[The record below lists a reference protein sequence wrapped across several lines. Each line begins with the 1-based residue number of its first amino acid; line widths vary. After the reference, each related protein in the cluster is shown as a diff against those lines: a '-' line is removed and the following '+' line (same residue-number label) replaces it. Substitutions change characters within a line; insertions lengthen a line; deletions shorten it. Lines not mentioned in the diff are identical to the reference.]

1 MKKIKLL
8 LLAAALLCAAFSCEK
23 AEAPKS
29 SMEPEMVSL
38 ILSTEKST
46 KTHISNVTD
55 ANGVT
60 EIHWDQGDRIKVFSN
75 YTIAGDDA
83 SDYEFK
89 MPDGFSPSGKYAK
102 FGGEIRYKTSIIWA
116 VYPYDKAKSAT
127 KSGVLTVS
135 IPSSQNPTSSS
146 FASNLNVSVAAS
158 TITKNES
165 SSLGS
170 YELNEVVNADFKNV
184 CALLKFTAPADAAN
198 ITSVTIS
205 ANEPIAGDMTIDYS
219 KIDDIAY
226 PKVTGVSGSKS
237 ITMTGSFEAD
247 KEYYFVVAPV
257 SISGISMTIQANG
270 ETRYLAKKVN
280 YALEPGVAKS
290 LGSVD
295 LAKMTKVSA
304 TAAHQSPKNV
314 LSGTDVTFDLGQASA
329 SSLNLTVKKTDN
341 TATRSATALKSAYSS
356 DSDWPYLPQGTYT
369 FSGSFSSNGVNVTV
383 PATSFSVPA
392 PSGLS
397 VAEFTPFTSYTKYA
411 AGKPAEANAL
421 DGSTIYV
428 DVTINI
434 NSSIVGNTNYSDLI
448 LVNGS
453 KPVYNADK
461 TCVCFGG
468 NDWKSHTISQITW
481 TFDEVTASHTLE
493 PAKTVNVTGIP
504 QKFNFYSNQSAATA
518 ADCLWKLTN
527 VNWTIGKCCVFYS
540 EVTSSWGKEKTTK
553 YDGYIHSPRFYIP
566 EKDTVNLN
574 CSSQVQYY
582 VLMEGLSNV
591 DMNDFYADLKVGL
604 TNSQTEVSSAPTSHS
619 IKSSL
624 NPTDSFY
631 NPVTQLSMTSDY
643 CYVSLYHNNPSRPS
657 QKVGSGWVSWTE
669 NAKYWYLNIGEVK
682 VEYR

>member
-1 MKKIKLL
+1 MKKNKLL

-75 YTIAGDDA
+75 YTLAGDDA
-83 SDYEFK
+83 SGYEFK

-102 FGGEIRYKTSIIWA
+102 FGGEIRYNTSIIWA

-158 TITKNES
+158 TITKNENVLNQ
-165 SSLGS
+165 LGS

-295 LAKMTKVSA
+295 LTKMYKVTAS
-304 TAAHQSPKNV
+304 AAHQTPEGV
-314 LSGTDVTFDLGQASA
+314 LSGTNITFEAKNAKNVADNPSV
-329 SSLNLTVKKTDN
+329 SLTVKKSEGN
-341 TATRSATALKSAYSS
+341 ATRNVKALSSAYTS
-356 DSDWPYLPQGTYT
+356 DSTWPYLPQGAYT
-369 FSGSFSSNGVNVTV
+369 FSGSLTSNDVYVHIPSTSFTV
-383 PATSFSVPA
+383 PTLTQSQ
-392 PSGLS
+392 LT
-397 VAEFTPFTSYTKYA
+397 VAKFTPFTSYTKYA
-411 AGKPAEANAL
+411 AGKPVEANAL

-428 DVTINI
+428 NVTHNI
-434 NSSIVGNTNYSDLI
+434 SSNIIANTNYSKMI
-448 LVNGS
+448 TVEGNA
-453 KPVYNADK
+453 PVYNSDK
-461 TCVCFGG
+461 SCVCFAGK
-468 NDWKSHTISQITW
+468 DWKTHTISEIKW
-481 TFDEVTASHTLE
+481 TFDGIDASCKLE
-493 PAKTVNVTGIP
+493 TPDTVHVTGIP
-504 QKFNFYSNQSAATA
+504 YEYSFDGGNYSGWTLNGGAYVDRPYAYSSKAVILQYREYSKGGFFSSAKDEYKEGFMVSPSFHIPATM
-518 ADCLWKLTN
+518 N
-527 VNWTIGKCCVFYS
+527 VNVKVKARAFNSDDKGLNLYVGAVSDNTTTCTLPKSISVSAGD
-540 EVTSSWGKEKTTK
+540 KTP
-553 YDGYIHSPRFYIP
+553 S
-566 EKDTVNLN
+566 
-574 CSSQVQYY
+574 
-582 VLMEGLSNV
+582 
-591 DMNDFYADLKVGL
+591 
-604 TNSQTEVSSAPTSHS
+604 
-619 IKSSL
+619 
-624 NPTDSFY
+624 PTDYALQCVEMGPSSY
-631 NPVTQLSMTSDY
+631 ISINCEKRKENVSRDVLSI
-643 CYVSLYHNNPSRPS
+643 H
-657 QKVGSGWVSWTE
+657 
-669 NAKYWYLNIGEVK
+669 AVK
-682 VEYR
+682 ITY

>member
-60 EIHWDQGDRIKVFSN
+60 EIHWDQGDQIAVFTDTDPLLYDN
-75 YTIAGDDA
+75 KNT
-83 SDYEFK
+83 
-89 MPDGFSPSGKYAK
+89 FSMQGSPNGNFARFSGSVNRRSKK
-102 FGGEIRYKTSIIWA
+102 IWA
-116 VYPYDKAKSAT
+116 VYPNSEASSCNQDGTQIKVNISSSQVSSAGSFEANRNISVAKSPIT
-127 KSGVLTVS
+127 ETSG
-135 IPSSQNPTSSS
+135 
-146 FASNLNVSVAAS
+146 
-158 TITKNES
+158 
-165 SSLGS
+165 LGK
-170 YELNEVVNADFKNV
+170 YELTEPIFVNFKNV
-184 CALLKFTAPADAAN
+184 CALLKFTAPANASK

-205 ANEPIAGDMTIDYS
+205 ANEVIAGEMTIDYS
-219 KIDDIAY
+219 GDE

-237 ITMTGSFEAD
+237 ITMTGPFEAD

-356 DSDWPYLPQGTYT
+356 DSDWPYLPQGAYT

-411 AGKPAEANAL
+411 AGKPVEANAL

-428 DVTINI
+428 DITINI
-434 NSSIVGNTNYSDLI
+434 NSSIVGNTNYSDVI

-468 NDWKSHTISQITW
+468 KDWKSHTISQITW
-481 TFDEVTASHTLE
+481 TFDGVPASHTLTA
-493 PAKTVNVTGIP
+493 AKTVDVTGIP
-504 QKFNFYSNQSAATA
+504 YDYSFEGKSLAQYKNDGWTTNGTLRVSDEGVGITERTSTLVLQHRLYSAGFLGMGKVDTNEKGFVVSPKFYFPSSINVQASIHRRAYKFGSDCTRTGYVGPVANTSTSSNAVSY
-518 ADCLWKLTN
+518 N
-527 VNWTIGKCCVFYS
+527 
-540 EVTSSWGKEKTTK
+540 VTSGGTDPQVSGAGVWMTEFEMSSSLP
-553 YDGYIHSPRFYIP
+553 YFSLDCNNR
-566 EKDTVNLN
+566 EDKDTA
-574 CSSQVQYY
+574 SYY
-582 VLMEGLSNV
+582 FLHEAHLR
-591 DMNDFYADLKVGL
+591 YA
-604 TNSQTEVSSAPTSHS
+604 E
-619 IKSSL
+619 
-624 NPTDSFY
+624 
-631 NPVTQLSMTSDY
+631 
-643 CYVSLYHNNPSRPS
+643 
-657 QKVGSGWVSWTE
+657 
-669 NAKYWYLNIGEVK
+669 
-682 VEYR
+682 

>member
-75 YTIAGDDA
+75 YTLAVDDA
-83 SDYEFK
+83 SGYEFK

-102 FGGEIRYKTSIIWA
+102 FGGEIRYNTSIIWA

-165 SSLGS
+165 LNTLGS

-237 ITMTGSFEAD
+237 ITMTGSFVGGQD
-247 KEYYFVVAPV
+247 YYFVVAPV

-280 YALEPGVAKS
+280 YALEPGVTKS

-295 LAKMTKVSA
+295 LTKMYKVTAS
-304 TAAHQSPKNV
+304 AAHQTPKGV
-314 LSGTDVTFDLGQASA
+314 LSGTNITFEAKNAKNVADNPSV
-329 SSLNLTVKKTDN
+329 SLTVKKLEGN
-341 TATRSATALKSAYSS
+341 ATRNVKALSSAYTS
-356 DSDWPYLPQGTYT
+356 DSTWPYLPKGAYT
-369 FSGSFSSNGVNVTV
+369 FSGSLTSNDVYVHIPSTSFTV
-383 PATSFSVPA
+383 PTLTQSQ
-392 PSGLS
+392 LT
-397 VAEFTPFTSYTKYA
+397 VAKFTPFTSYTKYA
-411 AGKPAEANAL
+411 AGKPVEANAL

-428 DVTINI
+428 NVTHNI
-434 NSSIVGNTNYSDLI
+434 SSNIIANTNYSKMI
-448 LVNGS
+448 TVEGNAP
-453 KPVYNADK
+453 KYNSDK
-461 TCVCFGG
+461 SCVCLAGK
-468 NDWKSHTISQITW
+468 DWKSHTVSEITW
-481 TFDEVTASHTLE
+481 TFDGFDASHKLE
-493 PAKTVNVTGIP
+493 TPVTVQVTGIP
-504 QKFNFYSNQSAATA
+504 YSYTFEGGSHDGWTLNGDAYVGRPYGAREDAIIIQYREYAKGGFFVSAK
-518 ADCLWKLTN
+518 DEYKKGFI
-527 VNWTIGKCCVFYS
+527 V
-540 EVTSSWGKEKTTK
+540 
-553 YDGYIHSPRFYIP
+553 SPKFYIP
-566 EKDTVNLN
+566 SNMYVVATVGRRAVHSNDQAINVYAGPVSNNNSTCASPVSASTAAGSSVPSVQTGDLPSFMMSP
-574 CSSQVQYY
+574 SSQ
-582 VLMEGLSNV
+582 
-591 DMNDFYADLKVGL
+591 
-604 TNSQTEVSSAPTSHS
+604 
-619 IKSSL
+619 
-624 NPTDSFY
+624 
-631 NPVTQLSMTSDY
+631 
-643 CYVSLYHNNPSRPS
+643 YVSLDCQSR
-657 QKVGSGWVSWTE
+657 KENVSRDIFSLHSVKI
-669 NAKYWYLNIGEVK
+669 KYAE
-682 VEYR
+682 

>member
-1 MKKIKLL
+1 MRNLKFIFAASLFF
-8 LLAAALLCAAFSCEK
+8 AALSCEK
-23 AEAPKS
+23 VETPS
-29 SMEPEMVSL
+29 TTPVSDSEDGL
-38 ILSTEKST
+38 VMLTLSTGEAT
-46 KTHISNVTD
+46 KTHLV
-55 ANGVT
+55 NGT
-60 EIHWDQGDRIKVFSN
+60 EIHWDSGDKIKIFTDENYYSSNAFSL
-75 YTIAGDDA
+75 
-83 SDYEFK
+83 K
-89 MPDGFSPSGKYAK
+89 MPDTSPTPNPNGNFAK
-102 FGGEIRYKTSIIWA
+102 FSGEIASKSTKFWA
-116 VYPYDKAKSAT
+116 VYPESKAVSCPKDGNGANL
-127 KSGVLTVS
+127 KVS
-135 IPSSQNPTSSS
+135 IPSSQDPTVNS
-146 FASNLNVSVAAS
+146 FANDLNVSVAKGV
-158 TITKNES
+158 INEVDNGT
-165 SSLGS
+165 LGIGGK
-170 YELNEVVNADFKNV
+170 YELTEPNFVNFKNV
-184 CALLKFTAPADAAN
+184 CALLKFTAPANASE

-205 ANEPIAGDMTIDYS
+205 ANEVIAGEMIIDYS
-219 KIDDIAY
+219 ADE

-468 NDWKSHTISQITW
+468 NDWQSHTISQITW
-481 TFDEVTASHTLE
+481 TFDEVPASHTLE
-493 PAKTVNVTGIP
+493 PAKTVDVTGIP

-540 EVTSSWGKEKTTK
+540 EVTSSWGKETTTN

-566 EKDTVNLN
+566 ENVTVNLN

-582 VLMEGLSNV
+582 VLMAGLSNI

-619 IKSSL
+619 IKSSR

-657 QKVGSGWVSWTE
+657 QKVGSGWLSWTE
-669 NAKYWYLNIGEVK
+669 YATYWYLNIGEVK

>member
-1 MKKIKLL
+1 MRNLKFIFAASLFF
-8 LLAAALLCAAFSCEK
+8 AALSCEK
-23 AEAPKS
+23 VETPS
-29 SMEPEMVSL
+29 TTPVSDSEDGL
-38 ILSTEKST
+38 VMLTLSTGEAT
-46 KTHISNVTD
+46 KTHLV
-55 ANGVT
+55 NGT
-60 EIHWDQGDRIKVFSN
+60 EIHWDSGDKIKIFTDENYYSSNAFSL
-75 YTIAGDDA
+75 
-83 SDYEFK
+83 K
-89 MPDGFSPSGKYAK
+89 MPDTSPTPNPNGNFAK
-102 FGGEIRYKTSIIWA
+102 FSGEIASKSTKFWA
-116 VYPYDKAKSAT
+116 VYPESKAVSCPKDGNGANL
-127 KSGVLTVS
+127 KVS
-135 IPSSQNPTSSS
+135 IPSSQDPTVNS
-146 FASNLNVSVAAS
+146 FANDLNVSVAKGV
-158 TITKNES
+158 INEVDNGT
-165 SSLGS
+165 LGIGGK
-170 YELNEVVNADFKNV
+170 YELTEPIFVNFKNV
-184 CALLKFTAPADAAN
+184 CTLLKFTAPANASE

-205 ANEPIAGDMTIDYS
+205 ANEVIAGEMTIDYRG
-219 KIDDIAY
+219 DE
-226 PKVTGVSGSKS
+226 PNVTGVSGSKS
-237 ITMTGSFEAD
+237 ITMTGSFVAGQD
-247 KEYYFVVAPV
+247 YYFVVAPV

-280 YALEPGVAKS
+280 YRLEPGVAKS

-304 TAAHQSPKNV
+304 TAAHQSPDNV

-329 SSLNLTVKKTDN
+329 SSLNFTVKKTDN

-356 DSDWPYLPQGTYT
+356 DSDWPYLPQGAYT

-411 AGKPAEANAL
+411 AGKPVEANAL

-428 DVTINI
+428 DITINI
-434 NSSIVGNTNYSDLI
+434 NSSIVGNTNYSDVI

-619 IKSSL
+619 IKSSR

-657 QKVGSGWVSWTE
+657 QKVGSGWLSWTE
-669 NAKYWYLNIGEVK
+669 YATYWYLNIGVVN

>member
-102 FGGEIRYKTSIIWA
+102 FGGEIRYNTSIIWA

-158 TITKNES
+158 TITKNENVLNQ
-165 SSLGS
+165 LGS

-205 ANEPIAGDMTIDYS
+205 ANEPIAGNMTIDYS

-295 LAKMTKVSA
+295 LAKMYKVTAS
-304 TAAHQSPKNV
+304 AAHQTPKGV
-314 LSGTDVTFDLGQASA
+314 LSGTNITFEAKNAKNVADNPSV
-329 SSLNLTVKKTDN
+329 SLTVKKSGGN
-341 TATRSATALKSAYSS
+341 ATRNVKGLSSAYTS
-356 DSDWPYLPQGTYT
+356 DSTWPYLPKGAYT
-369 FSGSFSSNGVNVTV
+369 FSGSLTSNGVYVHIPSTSFTV
-383 PATSFSVPA
+383 PTLTQSQ
-392 PSGLS
+392 LT

-468 NDWKSHTISQITW
+468 NDWQSHTISQITW
-481 TFDEVTASHTLE
+481 TFDEVTASHTLTA
-493 PAKTVNVTGIP
+493 AKTVHVTGIP
-504 QKFNFYSNQSAATA
+504 YDYSFRNKTLAEIRS
-518 ADCLWKLTN
+518 D
-527 VNWTIGKCCVFYS
+527 NWTPNGDADIFDLNVMGLSLYKGLFL
-540 EVTSSWGKEKTTK
+540 SSRTKEGGFLGMGGKEVKK
-553 YDGYIHSPRFYIP
+553 NGYMVSRPFYIP
-566 EKDTVNLN
+566 ANTDLQASVSTTGYVAVGSSRTVNGYL
-574 CSSQVQYY
+574 
-582 VLMEGLSNV
+582 G
-591 DMNDFYADLKVGL
+591 A
-604 TNSQTEVSSAPTSHS
+604 VSSSTEKCDTS
-619 IKSSL
+619 KSFK
-624 NPTDSFY
+624 T
-631 NPVTQLSMTSDY
+631 TCTSTT
-643 CYVSLYHNNPSRPS
+643 ST
-657 QKVGSGWVSWTE
+657 GESGWCSVQFQTSKNRLCIASEQVTD
-669 NAKYWYLNIGEVK
+669 NNGSIYHFLNEAHLRYA
-682 VEYR
+682 E

>member
-158 TITKNES
+158 TITKNNES

-295 LAKMTKVSA
+295 LTKMYKVTAS
-304 TAAHQSPKNV
+304 AAHQTPEGV
-314 LSGTDVTFDLGQASA
+314 LSGTNITIEAKNAKNVADNPSVS
-329 SSLNLTVKKTDN
+329 LTVKKSGGN
-341 TATRSATALKSAYSS
+341 ATRNVKALSSAYTS
-356 DSDWPYLPQGTYT
+356 DSTWPYLPHGAYT
-369 FSGSFSSNGVNVTV
+369 FSGSLTSNGVYVHIPSTSFTV
-383 PATSFSVPA
+383 PTLTKSQ
-392 PSGLS
+392 LT

-434 NSSIVGNTNYSDLI
+434 NSSIVGNTNYSDDVI

-481 TFDEVTASHTLE
+481 TFDGVSVTKE
-493 PAKTVNVTGIP
+493 IEAKTVHVTGIP
-504 QKFNFYSNQSAATA
+504 YDYSF
-518 ADCLWKLTN
+518 TN
-527 VNWTIGKCCVFYS
+527 KSLDAIKNDSWTPNGDANILNLINVFKGLFLSSRVKEGGFMGIGGKWVEKRGYMVSRPFHIPGNIDLQASVSTTGY
-540 EVTSSWGKEKTTK
+540 VSWG
-553 YDGYIHSPRFYIP
+553 GQR
-566 EKDTVNLN
+566 TVNGYL
-574 CSSQVQYY
+574 
-582 VLMEGLSNV
+582 G
-591 DMNDFYADLKVGL
+591 A
-604 TNSQTEVSSAPTSHS
+604 VSSET
-619 IKSSL
+619 KEC
-624 NPTDSFY
+624 NTDPKTAISFTT
-631 NPVTQLSMTSDY
+631 PCSMTTSTG
-643 CYVSLYHNNPSRPS
+643 
-657 QKVGSGWVSWTE
+657 GSGV
-669 NAKYWYLNIGEVK
+669 WYAVQFQSSINRLCIASEQVTDNNGNIYHFLNEAHLRYK
-682 VEYR
+682 E

>member
-60 EIHWDQGDRIKVFSN
+60 EIHWDQGDQIAVF
-75 YTIAGDDA
+75 TDTDPLLDDN
-83 SDYEFK
+83 K
-89 MPDGFSPSGKYAK
+89 NTFSMQGSPNGNFARFTGSVNRRSKK
-102 FGGEIRYKTSIIWA
+102 IWA
-116 VYPYDKAKSAT
+116 VYPNSEASSCNQDGTQIKVNISSSQVSSAGSFEVNRNISVAKSPIT
-127 KSGVLTVS
+127 EMSG
-135 IPSSQNPTSSS
+135 
-146 FASNLNVSVAAS
+146 
-158 TITKNES
+158 
-165 SSLGS
+165 LGK
-170 YELNEVVNADFKNV
+170 YELTEPIFVNFKNV
-184 CALLKFTAPADAAN
+184 CALLKFTAPANASE

-205 ANEPIAGDMTIDYS
+205 SNEVIAGEMTIDYS
-219 KIDDIAY
+219 GEE

-237 ITMTGSFEAD
+237 ITMTGTFVD
-247 KEYYFVVAPV
+247 GNEYYFVLAPV
-257 SISGISMTIQANG
+257 NITGISMTIQANG

-304 TAAHQSPKNV
+304 TAAHQYPDNV

-329 SSLNLTVKKTDN
+329 SSLNLTIKKTDN

-356 DSDWPYLPQGTYT
+356 DSNWPYLPHGAYT

-383 PATSFSVPA
+383 PATSFTVPVLTE
-392 PSGLS
+392 SQLK
-397 VAEFTPFTSYTKYA
+397 VAEFTPFTSYSKYLDK
-411 AGKPAEANAL
+411 KPKEANAL
-421 DGSTIYV
+421 DGSKIYV
-428 DVTINI
+428 DITINI
-434 NSSIVGNTNYSDLI
+434 NSSIVGNTNYSDVI

-468 NDWKSHTISQITW
+468 NDWKSHTVSQITW
-481 TFDEVTASHTLE
+481 TFDGVTASHTLTA
-493 PAKTVNVTGIP
+493 AKTVDVTGIP
-504 QKFNFYSNQSAATA
+504 YSYNFYNNQSNATSSA
-518 ADCLWKLTN
+518 CPWTLTN
-527 VNWTIGKCCVFYS
+527 TYWTIGKCCVFYS
-540 EVTSSWGKEKTTK
+540 EVTSSWGKETTTM

-566 EKDTVNLN
+566 ENVTVNLN

-582 VLMEGLSNV
+582 VLMGGLSNV
-591 DMNDFYADLKVGL
+591 DMNDFYADLKVGV
-604 TNSQTEVSSAPTSHS
+604 TNSQTEVSSTPTSHS
-619 IKSSL
+619 IKSSR

-657 QKVGSGWVSWTE
+657 QKVGSGWLSWTE
-669 NAKYWYLNIGEVK
+669 YATYWYLNIGVVN

>member
-60 EIHWDQGDRIKVFSN
+60 EIHWDQGDQIAVFTDTDPLLYDN
-75 YTIAGDDA
+75 KNT
-83 SDYEFK
+83 
-89 MPDGFSPSGKYAK
+89 FSMQGSPNGNFARFSGSVNRRSKK
-102 FGGEIRYKTSIIWA
+102 IWA
-116 VYPYDKAKSAT
+116 VYPNSEASSCNQDGTQIKVNISSSQVSSAGSFEANRNISVAKSPIT
-127 KSGVLTVS
+127 ETSG
-135 IPSSQNPTSSS
+135 
-146 FASNLNVSVAAS
+146 
-158 TITKNES
+158 
-165 SSLGS
+165 LGK
-170 YELNEVVNADFKNV
+170 YELTEPIFVNFKNV
-184 CALLKFTAPADAAN
+184 CALLKFTAPANASK

-205 ANEPIAGDMTIDYS
+205 ANEVIAGEMTIDYS
-219 KIDDIAY
+219 GDE

-237 ITMTGSFEAD
+237 ITMTGPFEAD

-356 DSDWPYLPQGTYT
+356 DSDWPYLPQGAYT

-411 AGKPAEANAL
+411 AGKPVEANAL

-434 NSSIVGNTNYSDLI
+434 NSSIVGNTNYSDVI

-468 NDWKSHTISQITW
+468 KDWKSHTISQITW
-481 TFDEVTASHTLE
+481 TFDGVPASHTLTA
-493 PAKTVNVTGIP
+493 AKTVDVTGIP
-504 QKFNFYSNQSAATA
+504 YDYSFEGKSLAQYKNDGWTTNGTLRVSDEGVGITERTSTLVLQHRLYSAGFLGMGKVDTNEKGFVVSPKFYFPSSINVQASIHRRAYKFGSDCTRTGYVGPVANTSTSSNAVSY
-518 ADCLWKLTN
+518 N
-527 VNWTIGKCCVFYS
+527 
-540 EVTSSWGKEKTTK
+540 VTSGGTDPQVSGAGVWMTEFEMSSSLP
-553 YDGYIHSPRFYIP
+553 YFSLDCNNR
-566 EKDTVNLN
+566 EDKDTA
-574 CSSQVQYY
+574 SYY
-582 VLMEGLSNV
+582 FLHEAHLR
-591 DMNDFYADLKVGL
+591 YA
-604 TNSQTEVSSAPTSHS
+604 E
-619 IKSSL
+619 
-624 NPTDSFY
+624 
-631 NPVTQLSMTSDY
+631 
-643 CYVSLYHNNPSRPS
+643 
-657 QKVGSGWVSWTE
+657 
-669 NAKYWYLNIGEVK
+669 
-682 VEYR
+682 

>member
-1 MKKIKLL
+1 MRNLKFIFAASLFF
-8 LLAAALLCAAFSCEK
+8 AALSCEK
-23 AEAPKS
+23 VETPS
-29 SMEPEMVSL
+29 TTPVSDSEDGL
-38 ILSTEKST
+38 VMLTLSTGEAT

-60 EIHWDQGDRIKVFSN
+60 EIHWDKGDSIKVFSN
-75 YTIAGDDA
+75 YTIVGDDA
-83 SDYEFK
+83 SDYKFK
-89 MPDGFSPSGKYAK
+89 MPDDFSPSGKYAK
-102 FGGEIRYKTSIIWA
+102 FGGEIRYNTSIIWA

-158 TITKNES
+158 TITKNENVFNQ
-165 SSLGS
+165 LGS

-237 ITMTGSFEAD
+237 ITMTGSFVGGQD
-247 KEYYFVVAPV
+247 YYFVVAPV

-304 TAAHQSPKNV
+304 TAAHQYPDKV

-329 SSLNLTVKKTDN
+329 SSLNLTIKKTDN
-341 TATRSATALKSAYSS
+341 TATRSAAALKSAYSS
-356 DSDWPYLPQGTYT
+356 DSDWPYLPQGAYT

-428 DVTINI
+428 NVTHNI
-434 NSSIVGNTNYSDLI
+434 SSNIIANTNYSKMI
-448 LVNGS
+448 TVEGNAP
-453 KPVYNADK
+453 KYNSDK
-461 TCVCFGG
+461 SCVCFAGK
-468 NDWKSHTISQITW
+468 DWKAHTISEITW
-481 TFDEVTASHTLE
+481 TFDGVPVTKKIT
-493 PAKTVNVTGIP
+493 AKTVHVTGIP
-504 QKFNFYSNQSAATA
+504 YEYSFDGGNYSGWTLNGGAYVDNPYMYTSKAVILQYREYSKGGFFSSAKDEYKEGFMVSPSFHIPATM
-518 ADCLWKLTN
+518 N
-527 VNWTIGKCCVFYS
+527 VNVKVKARAFNSDDKGLNLYVGAVS
-540 EVTSSWGKEKTTK
+540 DSKTTCT
-553 YDGYIHSPRFYIP
+553 SPKWI
-566 EKDTVNLN
+566 
-574 CSSQVQYY
+574 S
-582 VLMEGLSNV
+582 
-591 DMNDFYADLKVGL
+591 
-604 TNSQTEVSSAPTSHS
+604 VSAGDKAPS
-619 IKSSL
+619 
-624 NPTDSFY
+624 PTDYTLPGVKMGPSSY
-631 NPVTQLSMTSDY
+631 ISINCEKRKENVSRDVLSI
-643 CYVSLYHNNPSRPS
+643 H
-657 QKVGSGWVSWTE
+657 
-669 NAKYWYLNIGEVK
+669 AVK
-682 VEYR
+682 ITY

>member
-60 EIHWDQGDRIKVFSN
+60 EIHWDQGDQIAVF
-75 YTIAGDDA
+75 TDTDPLFDDN
-83 SDYEFK
+83 K
-89 MPDGFSPSGKYAK
+89 NTFSMQGSPNGNFARFSGSVNRRSKK
-102 FGGEIRYKTSIIWA
+102 IWA
-116 VYPYDKAKSAT
+116 VYPNSEASSCNQDGTQIKVNISSSQVSSAGSFEANRNISVAKSPIT
-127 KSGVLTVS
+127 EKSG
-135 IPSSQNPTSSS
+135 
-146 FASNLNVSVAAS
+146 
-158 TITKNES
+158 
-165 SSLGS
+165 LGK
-170 YELNEVVNADFKNV
+170 YELTEPIFVNFKNV
-184 CALLKFTAPADAAN
+184 CALLKFTAPANASK

-205 ANEPIAGDMTIDYS
+205 ANEVIAGEMTIDYS
-219 KIDDIAY
+219 GDE

-237 ITMTGSFEAD
+237 ITMTGPFEAD

-356 DSDWPYLPQGTYT
+356 DSDWPYLPQGAYT

-411 AGKPAEANAL
+411 AGKPVEANAL

-428 DVTINI
+428 DITINI
-434 NSSIVGNTNYSDLI
+434 NSSIVGNTNYSDVI

-468 NDWKSHTISQITW
+468 KDWKSHTISQITW
-481 TFDEVTASHTLE
+481 TFDGVTASHTLTA
-493 PAKTVNVTGIP
+493 AKTVDVTGIP
-504 QKFNFYSNQSAATA
+504 YDYSFEGKSLAQYKNDGWTTNGTLRVSDEGVGITERTSTLVLQHRLYSAGFLGMGKVDTNEKGFVVSPKFYFPSSINVQASIHRRAYKFGSDCTRTGYVGPVANTSTSSNAVSY
-518 ADCLWKLTN
+518 N
-527 VNWTIGKCCVFYS
+527 
-540 EVTSSWGKEKTTK
+540 VTSGGTDPQVSGAGVWMTEFEMSSSLP
-553 YDGYIHSPRFYIP
+553 YFSLDCNNR
-566 EKDTVNLN
+566 EDKDTA
-574 CSSQVQYY
+574 SYY
-582 VLMEGLSNV
+582 FLHEAHLR
-591 DMNDFYADLKVGL
+591 YA
-604 TNSQTEVSSAPTSHS
+604 E
-619 IKSSL
+619 
-624 NPTDSFY
+624 
-631 NPVTQLSMTSDY
+631 
-643 CYVSLYHNNPSRPS
+643 
-657 QKVGSGWVSWTE
+657 
-669 NAKYWYLNIGEVK
+669 
-682 VEYR
+682 

>member
-60 EIHWDQGDRIKVFSN
+60 EIHWDQGDQIAVF
-75 YTIAGDDA
+75 TDTDPLLDDN
-83 SDYEFK
+83 K
-89 MPDGFSPSGKYAK
+89 NTFSMQGSPNGNFARFSGSVNRRSKK
-102 FGGEIRYKTSIIWA
+102 IWA
-116 VYPYDKAKSAT
+116 VYPNSEASSCNQDGTQIKVNISSSQVSSAGSFEANRNISVAKSPIT
-127 KSGVLTVS
+127 ETSG
-135 IPSSQNPTSSS
+135 
-146 FASNLNVSVAAS
+146 
-158 TITKNES
+158 
-165 SSLGS
+165 LGK
-170 YELNEVVNADFKNV
+170 YELTEPIFVNFKNV
-184 CALLKFTAPADAAN
+184 CALLKFTAPANASE

-205 ANEPIAGDMTIDYS
+205 ANEVIAGEMTIDYS
-219 KIDDIAY
+219 GDEPNVK
-226 PKVTGVSGSKS
+226 GVSGSKS

-257 SISGISMTIQANG
+257 PISGISMTIQANG

-304 TAAHQSPKNV
+304 TAAHQSPDNV
-314 LSGTDVTFDLGQASA
+314 LSGTDVTFDLDQASA
-329 SSLNLTVKKTDN
+329 SSLNFTIKKTDN

-356 DSDWPYLPQGTYT
+356 DSDWPYLPQGPYT

-411 AGKPAEANAL
+411 AGKPVEANAL

-434 NSSIVGNTNYSDLI
+434 NSSIVGNTNYSDVI

-481 TFDEVTASHTLE
+481 TFDGVTASHTLTA
-493 PAKTVNVTGIP
+493 AKTVHVTGIP
-504 QKFNFYSNQSAATA
+504 YGYSFEEKSLAQYKNDGWTTNGTLRVSNEGVGITERTSTLVLQHRLYSAGIFGLGKVDTNEKGFVVSPKFYFPSSINVQASIHRRAYKFGSDCTRTGYVGPVANTSTSSNAVSY
-518 ADCLWKLTN
+518 N
-527 VNWTIGKCCVFYS
+527 
-540 EVTSSWGKEKTTK
+540 VTSGGS
-553 YDGYIHSPRFYIP
+553 DP
-566 EKDTVNLN
+566 
-574 CSSQVQYY
+574 QVSGAGVWMTAFQ
-582 VLMEGLSNV
+582 MS
-591 DMNDFYADLKVGL
+591 
-604 TNSQTEVSSAPTSHS
+604 
-619 IKSSL
+619 SSL
-624 NPTDSFY
+624 PYFSVD
-631 NPVTQLSMTSDY
+631 
-643 CYVSLYHNNPSRPS
+643 CNNRKDNDTASYYFLHEAHLRYA
-657 QKVGSGWVSWTE
+657 E
-669 NAKYWYLNIGEVK
+669 
-682 VEYR
+682 

>member
-1 MKKIKLL
+1 MYGLIFL
-8 LLAAALLCAAFSCEK
+8 K
-23 AEAPKS
+23 A
-29 SMEPEMVSL
+29 
-38 ILSTEKST
+38 
-46 KTHISNVTD
+46 
-55 ANGVT
+55 
-60 EIHWDQGDRIKVFSN
+60 
-75 YTIAGDDA
+75 
-83 SDYEFK
+83 
-89 MPDGFSPSGKYAK
+89 
-102 FGGEIRYKTSIIWA
+102 
-116 VYPYDKAKSAT
+116 
-127 KSGVLTVS
+127 
-135 IPSSQNPTSSS
+135 
-146 FASNLNVSVAAS
+146 VAAS
-158 TITKNES
+158 TITKKES
-165 SSLGS
+165 TLGALSS

-237 ITMTGSFEAD
+237 ITMTGPFEAD

-356 DSDWPYLPQGTYT
+356 DSDWPYLPQGAYT

-434 NSSIVGNTNYSDLI
+434 NSSIVGNTNYSDVI

-481 TFDEVTASHTLE
+481 TFDGVTASHTLTA
-493 PAKTVNVTGIP
+493 AKTVHVTGIP

-540 EVTSSWGKEKTTK
+540 EVTSSWGKETTTK

-566 EKDTVNLN
+566 ENVTVNLN

-582 VLMEGLSNV
+582 VLMGGLSNV

-604 TNSQTEVSSAPTSHS
+604 TNSQTEVSSSPTSHS
-619 IKSSL
+619 IKSSR

-657 QKVGSGWVSWTE
+657 QKVGSGWLSWTE
-669 NAKYWYLNIGEVK
+669 YATYWYLNIGVVN

>member
-468 NDWKSHTISQITW
+468 KDWKSHTISQITW
-481 TFDEVTASHTLE
+481 TFDGVSVTKE
-493 PAKTVNVTGIP
+493 IEAKTVHVTGIP
-504 QKFNFYSNQSAATA
+504 YDYSF
-518 ADCLWKLTN
+518 TN
-527 VNWTIGKCCVFYS
+527 KSLDAIKNDSWTPNGDANILNLINVFKGLFLSSRVKEGGFMGIG
-540 EVTSSWGKEKTTK
+540 GKWVEKRGYMVSRPFHIPGNIDLQASVSTT
-553 YDGYIHSPRFYIP
+553 G
-566 EKDTVNLN
+566 
-574 CSSQVQYY
+574 
-582 VLMEGLSNV
+582 
-591 DMNDFYADLKVGL
+591 
-604 TNSQTEVSSAPTSHS
+604 
-619 IKSSL
+619 
-624 NPTDSFY
+624 
-631 NPVTQLSMTSDY
+631 
-643 CYVSLYHNNPSRPS
+643 YVSLGGQRTVNGYLGAVSSETKECNTDPKTAISFTTPCS
-657 QKVGSGWVSWTE
+657 MTTSTGGSGV
-669 NAKYWYLNIGEVK
+669 WYAVQFQSSINRLCIASEQVTDNNGNIYHFLNEAHLRYK
-682 VEYR
+682 E

>member
-29 SMEPEMVSL
+29 SIEPEMVSL

-75 YTIAGDDA
+75 YTITGDDA
-83 SDYEFK
+83 SGYEFK

-102 FGGEIRYKTSIIWA
+102 FGGEIRYNTSIIWA

-158 TITKNES
+158 TITKKES
-165 SSLGS
+165 TLGALSS

-237 ITMTGSFEAD
+237 ITMTGPFEAD

-356 DSDWPYLPQGTYT
+356 DSDWPYLPQGAYT

-411 AGKPAEANAL
+411 AGKPVEANAL

-428 DVTINI
+428 DITINI
-434 NSSIVGNTNYSDLI
+434 NSSIVGNTNYSDVI

-468 NDWKSHTISQITW
+468 KDWKSHTISQITW
-481 TFDEVTASHTLE
+481 TFDGVTASHTLTA
-493 PAKTVNVTGIP
+493 AKTVDVTGIP
-504 QKFNFYSNQSAATA
+504 YDYSFEGKSLAQYKNDGWTTNGTLRVSDEGVGITERTSTLVLQHRLYSAGFLGMGKVNTNEKGFVVSPKFYFPSSINVQASIHRRAYKFGSDCTRTGYVGPVANTSTSSNAVSY
-518 ADCLWKLTN
+518 N
-527 VNWTIGKCCVFYS
+527 
-540 EVTSSWGKEKTTK
+540 VTSGGTDPQVSGAGVWMTEFEMSSSLP
-553 YDGYIHSPRFYIP
+553 YFSLDCNNR
-566 EKDTVNLN
+566 EDKDTA
-574 CSSQVQYY
+574 SYY
-582 VLMEGLSNV
+582 FLHEAHLR
-591 DMNDFYADLKVGL
+591 YA
-604 TNSQTEVSSAPTSHS
+604 E
-619 IKSSL
+619 
-624 NPTDSFY
+624 
-631 NPVTQLSMTSDY
+631 
-643 CYVSLYHNNPSRPS
+643 
-657 QKVGSGWVSWTE
+657 
-669 NAKYWYLNIGEVK
+669 
-682 VEYR
+682 

>member
-60 EIHWDQGDRIKVFSN
+60 EIHWDQGDQIAVF
-75 YTIAGDDA
+75 TDTDPLLDDN
-83 SDYEFK
+83 K
-89 MPDGFSPSGKYAK
+89 NTFSMQGSPNGNFARFSGSVNRRSKK
-102 FGGEIRYKTSIIWA
+102 IWA
-116 VYPYDKAKSAT
+116 VYPNSEASSCNQDGTQIKVNISSSQVSSAGSFEANRNISVAKSPIT
-127 KSGVLTVS
+127 EKSG
-135 IPSSQNPTSSS
+135 
-146 FASNLNVSVAAS
+146 
-158 TITKNES
+158 
-165 SSLGS
+165 LGK
-170 YELNEVVNADFKNV
+170 YELTEPIFVNFKNV
-184 CALLKFTAPADAAN
+184 CALLKFTAPANASE

-205 ANEPIAGDMTIDYS
+205 ANEVIAGEMIIDYS
-219 KIDDIAY
+219 ADE

-237 ITMTGSFEAD
+237 ITMTGPFEAD

-356 DSDWPYLPQGTYT
+356 DSDWPYLPQGAYT

-411 AGKPAEANAL
+411 AGKPVEANAL

-428 DVTINI
+428 DITINI
-434 NSSIVGNTNYSDLI
+434 NSSIVGNTNYSDVI

-468 NDWKSHTISQITW
+468 KDWKSHTISQITW
-481 TFDEVTASHTLE
+481 TFDGVTASHTLTA
-493 PAKTVNVTGIP
+493 AKTVDVTGIP
-504 QKFNFYSNQSAATA
+504 YDYSFEGKSLAQYKNDGWTTNGTLRVSDEGVGITERTSTLVLQHRLYSAGIFGLGKVDTNEKGFVVSPKFYFPSSINVQASIHRRAYKFGSDCTRIGYVGPVANTSTSSNAVSY
-518 ADCLWKLTN
+518 N
-527 VNWTIGKCCVFYS
+527 
-540 EVTSSWGKEKTTK
+540 VTSGGS
-553 YDGYIHSPRFYIP
+553 DP
-566 EKDTVNLN
+566 
-574 CSSQVQYY
+574 QVSGAGVWMTAFQ
-582 VLMEGLSNV
+582 MS
-591 DMNDFYADLKVGL
+591 
-604 TNSQTEVSSAPTSHS
+604 
-619 IKSSL
+619 SSL
-624 NPTDSFY
+624 PYFSVD
-631 NPVTQLSMTSDY
+631 
-643 CYVSLYHNNPSRPS
+643 CNNRKDNDTASYYFLHEAHLRYA
-657 QKVGSGWVSWTE
+657 E
-669 NAKYWYLNIGEVK
+669 
-682 VEYR
+682 

>member
-75 YTIAGDDA
+75 YTITGDDA
-83 SDYEFK
+83 SDYEFN

-102 FGGEIRYKTSIIWA
+102 FGGEIRYNTSIIWA

-158 TITKNES
+158 TITKKES
-165 SSLGS
+165 TLGALSS

-219 KIDDIAY
+219 NIDDIAY

-237 ITMTGSFEAD
+237 ITMTGSFEAGQD
-247 KEYYFVVAPV
+247 YYFVVAPV

-270 ETRYLAKKVN
+270 ETRYIAKKVN

-304 TAAHQSPKNV
+304 TAAHQYPDKV

-329 SSLNLTVKKTDN
+329 SSLNLIVKKTDN

-356 DSDWPYLPQGTYT
+356 DSDWPYLPQGAYT

-397 VAEFTPFTSYTKYA
+397 VAEFTPFTSYSKYVDE
-411 AGKPAEANAL
+411 KPKEANAL

-434 NSSIVGNTNYSDLI
+434 NSSIVGNTNYSDVI

-468 NDWKSHTISQITW
+468 NEWKSHTISQITW
-481 TFDEVTASHTLE
+481 IFDGVPAFHTLE
-493 PAKTVNVTGIP
+493 TAKTVHVTGIP
-504 QKFNFYSNQSAATA
+504 YDYSFTNKSLNEIKNDSWTPNGD
-518 ADCLWKLTN
+518 ADIFDLN
-527 VNWTIGKCCVFYS
+527 V
-540 EVTSSWGKEKTTK
+540 
-553 YDGYIHSPRFYIP
+553 
-566 EKDTVNLN
+566 L
-574 CSSQVQYY
+574 
-582 VLMEGLSNV
+582 GLSLYKGLFLSSRAYEPGGFLGLGGKWVQKRGYMVSRSFHIPGNINLQASVSTTGYVSAGGERNV
-591 DMNDFYADLKVGL
+591 KGYLGA
-604 TNSQTEVSSAPTSHS
+604 VSSANKECNT
-619 IKSSL
+619 
-624 NPTDSFY
+624 TDPKTAISFTT
-631 NPVTQLSMTSDY
+631 PCSMTTSTG
-643 CYVSLYHNNPSRPS
+643 
-657 QKVGSGWVSWTE
+657 GSGV
-669 NAKYWYLNIGEVK
+669 WYAVQFQSSINRLCITSEQVTDNNGNIYHFLNEAHLRYA
-682 VEYR
+682 E